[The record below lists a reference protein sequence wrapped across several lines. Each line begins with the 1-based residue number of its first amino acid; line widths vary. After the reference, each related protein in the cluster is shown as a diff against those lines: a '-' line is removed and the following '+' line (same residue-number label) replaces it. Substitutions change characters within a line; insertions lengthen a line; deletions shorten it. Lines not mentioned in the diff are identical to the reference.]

1 MNLSLDNSG
10 PGLKLGQGSL
20 VWERARES
28 LMVTSQLMVES
39 SYKSYKILCN
49 RNDPLTFAKFIK
61 MCVERYEKNTDV
73 SGMLPLPRGLKSR
86 SKRAENA

>member
-28 LMVTSQLMVES
+28 LMVES
-39 SYKSYKILCN
+39 SYKNLQDTLQPK
-49 RNDPLTFAKFIK
+49 
-61 MCVERYEKNTDV
+61 
-73 SGMLPLPRGLKSR
+73 
-86 SKRAENA
+86 

>member
-39 SYKSYKILCN
+39 GYKNLQDTLQPK
-49 RNDPLTFAKFIK
+49 
-61 MCVERYEKNTDV
+61 
-73 SGMLPLPRGLKSR
+73 
-86 SKRAENA
+86 